1 MIENMLYSK
10 NYIHPI
16 TGQRPEV
23 TLSIGAAGTG
33 SDKTYRFVSEIK
45 ELIDSNIVVIST
57 KDDILKQTKDSLKN
71 KGYEVKVFDF
81 NSLDTFPHYNPLSL
95 LSLGYDAFDVA
106 FTLITLINDNF
117 SSKKLIRLPKIEKE
131 VLEVYFLSALIQW
144 ASSNQDT
151 CNLLAVYNKLNEMI
165 LHDNMRNTIKHLD
178 MEPNTMLRLLLYSE
192 EELHFIASNL
202 CEKLSSLNPRL
213 IQKTMLETDSCF
225 PELNSDKKLAI
236 FVIYPVCAAYKSFC
250 NIVIAGLSLSVYSE
264 KWFMQRTKYVRYFI
278 DEYQYFEESAFES
291 TLAEAVKRARTHMVT
306 IEIAAH
312 TLNQLSFYNNHLFMQ
327 SNIIYYH
334 SDCCDKNILSFLLND
349 VWRADE
355 DTKDYVYENLHSNQ
369 CLLYVDGEIVIDDK
383 LPIQ

>member
-1 MIENMLYSK
+1 M
-10 NYIHPI
+10 
-16 TGQRPEV
+16 
-23 TLSIGAAGTG
+23 
-33 SDKTYRFVSEIK
+33 
-45 ELIDSNIVVIST
+45 
-57 KDDILKQTKDSLKN
+57 
-71 KGYEVKVFDF
+71 
-81 NSLDTFPHYNPLSL
+81 
-95 LSLGYDAFDVA
+95 
-106 FTLITLINDNF
+106 INDNF
-117 SSKKLIRLPKIEKE
+117 SSKELIRLLKTEKE

-236 FVIYPVCAAYKSFC
+236 FVICPMCAAYKSFC
-250 NIVIAGLSLSVYSE
+250 NIVIAGLSLSVYSG

-278 DEYQYFEESAFES
+278 DEYQSFGNF
-291 TLAEAVKRARTHMVT
+291 TLSSFLAQFIRRSRTRMVA
-306 IEIAAH
+306 IEIAIQ
-312 TLNQLSFYNNHLFMQ
+312 TLNQLDYISYSEDCRSIVCN

-334 SDCCDKNILSFLLND
+334 SDYYDKNTLSELLYNI
-349 VWRADE
+349 WCADE
-355 DTKDYVYENLHSNQ
+355 ETRNYIYKNLRDNQ
-369 CLLYVDGEIVIDDK
+369 CLLYIDGEIVIDDK